1 MSCAPSANSWRP
13 GAMYKFLKSFVLPLL
28 KVEEK
33 EPTPPA
39 GSHDSFQIFRACP
52 AFLSYNLFFWK
63 IYATILACFVSVAS
77 VALLLF
83 NRWFIFLVVPVV
95 LFAAFKAAV

>member
-1 MSCAPSANSWRP
+1 MSFAPSANSWRP
-13 GAMYKFLKSFVLPLL
+13 GVMYKILKRFVLPLL

-39 GSHDSFQIFRACP
+39 GSHDSFQVFRACP
-52 AFLSYNLFFWK
+52 AFLSYKLFFWK
-63 IYATILACFVSVAS
+63 IYATILAFVVAVAS

-83 NRWFIFLVVPVV
+83 NRWLILLVLP
-95 LFAAFKAAV
+95 LALIATFK